1 MSAATEQPG
10 SLEALLERPELWR
23 AGRRAEAT
31 PAVASGDADLDAELP
46 GGGWPQGALTEILV
60 ERHGLGELS
69 LLLPAL
75 ARLSAEGRW
84 LAWVAPPYIPYA
96 PGLAAAGVDT
106 SRVLRIYPRDDG
118 ESLWAVEQA
127 LASGTC
133 GAVLAWP
140 RRCDERSLRRL
151 QLAAER
157 GRSLGLLFRSE
168 SALEQAS
175 PAALRLNLRSTGG
188 EPEARQTR
196 VRLVKRR
203 GGGPKAL
210 DLSLGTPGDTAPA
223 AAKPSGPQQPLFRH
237 P

>member
-1 MSAATEQPG
+1 MSAARD

-23 AGRRAEAT
+23 AGRRAESA
-31 PAVASGDADLDAELP
+31 PAVASGLGALDAELP
-46 GGGWPQGALTEILV
+46 GGGWPEGALTEILT

-75 ARLSAEGRW
+75 ARLSEEGRW

-96 PGLAAAGVDT
+96 PALAAAGIDT
-106 SRVLRIYPRDDG
+106 SRVLRIYPRDAS

-140 RRCDERSLRRL
+140 RRCDPRSLRRL

-168 SALEQAS
+168 AAIGQAS
-175 PAALRLNLRSTGG
+175 PAALRLNLRGVREET
-188 EPEARQTR
+188 PQRRTQ

-203 GGGPKAL
+203 GGGPTAL
-210 DLSLGTPGDTAPA
+210 DLSLGAPGEGSSA
-223 AAKPSGPQQPLFRH
+223 AAGRSGTQQPLFRDA
-237 P
+237 